1 MDLDTLA
8 PDGQL
13 TLCLRAEEV
22 CLRRIREIE
31 RQSDPHDAALHRLLR
46 EIESVVHAQLDRV
59 AEIGPSAKAQEPEIP
74 VEPYFPSTRERLG
87 EAPLNRDSAIY
98 YVESLKVEASRFFQ
112 KMAQAAMDDRAR
124 AIFTHIALGELGQVA
139 RLRTVLL

>member
-1 MDLDTLA
+1 MDIDTLA

-31 RQSDPHDAALHRLLR
+31 RQSDPRDAALHRLLR
-46 EIESVVHAQLDRV
+46 EIESVGRAQLDQV
-59 AEIGPSAKAQEPEIP
+59 AEIAYPAGPQDVEIP

-87 EAPLNRDSAIY
+87 EAPLNRDSAMY
-98 YVESLKVEASRFFQ
+98 YLESLMVEASRFFQ
-112 KMAQAAMDDRAR
+112 KMALAAMDDRAR